1 MRARERLPGFT
12 NLPGAEKSTLARTL
26 EQAPIVRSSRVSTIV
41 SLLAGA
47 GLQLNQI
54 PSTENS
60 LVC

>member
-1 MRARERLPGFT
+1 MRARARLPGFT

-26 EQAPIVRSSRVSTIV
+26 EHALIGRSSRASIIV
-41 SLLAGA
+41 GLLAGA

-54 PSTENS
+54 PPTGNP